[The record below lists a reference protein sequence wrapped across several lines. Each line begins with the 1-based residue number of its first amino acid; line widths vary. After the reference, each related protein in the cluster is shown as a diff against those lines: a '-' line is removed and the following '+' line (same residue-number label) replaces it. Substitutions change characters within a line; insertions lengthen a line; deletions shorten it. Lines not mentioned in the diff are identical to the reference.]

1 MSKRFVISPTRSKPS
16 GSLEGVDV
24 AARYFVYKLYDA
36 AGGKAA
42 PWQPVNGFQEA
53 AAVVS
58 RAVERGW
65 VLVRDEGM
73 GRAKRATAMLTEAGR
88 LMARKAL
95 R

>member
-1 MSKRFVISPTRSKPS
+1 MSKRFVISTARSKSS

-36 AGGKAA
+36 AAGKAA
-42 PWQPVNGFQEA
+42 LWHPVNGFQEA
-53 AAVVS
+53 AAAVS

-73 GRAKRATAMLTEAGR
+73 GRAKRMTAMLTEDGR

>member
-1 MSKRFVISPTRSKPS
+1 MSKRFVIATAKRKPS

-42 PWQPVNGFQEA
+42 LWQPVNGFKEA
-53 AAVVS
+53 AVAVS
-58 RAVERGW
+58 RAVERGC
-65 VLVRDEGM
+65 VHVRDERM
-73 GRAKRATAMLTEAGR
+73 GRAKRTTAMLTENGR
-88 LMARKAL
+88 LMARKSL